1 VRRSRPVA
9 ALIAGALVISPALA
23 QGGAAPDG
31 NPVAGRKIAAGIC
44 QSCHGMNGIAQQPE
58 MPTIAGSDATYLV
71 RQLEAYR
78 TGERKNEMMSAVAP
92 MLDDQKMA
100 DAAAYYASIRVTA
113 EPP

>member
-1 VRRSRPVA
+1 MLLSLPAR
-9 ALIAGALVISPALA
+9 LVISPALA

-71 RQLEAYR
+71 RQAR
-78 TGERKNEMMSAVAP
+78 GVSDR
-92 MLDDQKMA
+92 
-100 DAAAYYASIRVTA
+100 
-113 EPP
+113 

>member
-1 VRRSRPVA
+1 MRRSRA
-9 ALIAGALVISPALA
+9 APSFSAGALFVSQALA
-23 QGGAAPDG
+23 QGTTDAGGDPA
-31 NPVAGRKIAAGIC
+31 AGRKIAAGIC

-71 RQLEAYR
+71 RQLDAYR

-100 DAAAYYASIRVTA
+100 DVAAYYASMRVIA